1 MGNPKNTRWA
11 LSKNSQTAKEK
22 IESLS
27 KDIGFDASKLKVGDH
42 ITSDMVPFLPEDVM
56 GGKLDAGTIDFM
68 QRSVVK
74 SNSARP
80 SANNTGVTN
89 QNSSKKANQEYWV
102 PIGQYSSARMP
113 GQMGV
118 IKAGEEMNA
127 LDVISEQNY
136 INNGFKAA
144 DGSDPAVPNVSNG
157 DTDGNSAL
165 ENYSDPITRITV
177 TPGEKTGN
185 TTSTTTTKLTQDQK
199 DAIGGYGEYKTEPT
213 KNKQVY
219 KDVGGDASIAE
230 EVYQKNKKAEEYY
243 HTHFF
248 KNNLLDYDSPTY
260 NFELV
265 MLTEEDAKSAQ
276 QYIRDG
282 NFEQQSFS
290 NWKPKNDTVTIAQT
304 ASTVLNINAVEIKAT
319 AGPIDNGKRLTGAVD
334 FVLNLAQPLN
344 ASFTDIIVNSAVEL
358 GIPDGFKACFMLK
371 LKFIGRDSYYGTI
384 VNPIPDSERQF
395 LIEIVAV
402 EATVDSNGAQYIV
415 QAARAGDKGIRS
427 DHYQTDRPIQ
437 LNNLKTVN
445 DLIDNVQEVLNLNE
459 LDKLA
464 IEKGVL
470 DEYYI
475 HLDKDAKEF
484 IGNADILDTDSLT
497 RPTTN
502 QNDSEKSG
510 ANPHLDYDPNLK
522 MFRIPQGTTIDR
534 ILEFGLSHCK
544 KLQKMAKGLDEA
556 ADADSTD
563 SADVTRYVKHIY
575 HIKVDTVNIVWDM
588 LRNDY
593 AREFHYTISM
603 FPTIRPEV
611 SPGTWKNSPEVA
623 EEKIAALLKGN
634 LNEKSEGRGYKAM
647 TKRYDYLFTGLNDKV
662 LRFDIKYNNHF
673 FFALHSYRSIFAGL
687 DETTKAKISKSASS
701 LIKYKEAQAELRN
714 KWQSYLKKK
723 SETFTSEEANA
734 DAEFGEFLSTRQKLI
749 DAYVEGVDDGT
760 FEGDSSIAKD
770 LQKVGEEDQLS
781 RKRLSKEQNEKE
793 YASNDSNQGDITKR
807 MWGELL
813 SRNKIRQDIDKM
825 EKPFQIMWGSA
836 PDSFRNKF
844 NADDETPG
852 KGGFDSVLEAT
863 LSDYSA
869 DMVHMDMDIR
879 GDLYWLEGEREPG
892 FRTASYYDGENYLL
906 FRAITSAGEP
916 NPYTGI
922 TTPGDAESEQMLNGV
937 YAVVEVTSRFESGQ
951 FVQNIKGVKE
961 AFISDISKLT
971 SFAER

>member
-1 MGNPKNTRWA
+1 MTDRTINLGNSFRSLELSESLGRDLILDPFADSNLSIGGPIEIPEFIGGGAIDLTTIGT
-11 LSKNSQTAKEK
+11 SKNS
-22 IESLS
+22 
-27 KDIGFDASKLKVGDH
+27 
-42 ITSDMVPFLPEDVM
+42 
-56 GGKLDAGTIDFM
+56 
-68 QRSVVK
+68 K
-74 SNSARP
+74 SNEVRP
-80 SANNTGVTN
+80 SSNNTAVTN
-89 QNSSKKANQEYWV
+89 KNSSKDTNKVYSV
-102 PIGQYSSARMP
+102 PIGQYSSARLP
-113 GQMGV
+113 GQMGT
-118 IKAGEEMNA
+118 IEAGNEMNA
-127 LDVISEQNY
+127 LDVISEMNY
-136 INNGFKAA
+136 MNNGYKTA
-144 DGSDPAVPNVSNG
+144 DGSEVPDVTTGSTETG
-157 DTDGNSAL
+157 AAY
-165 ENYSDPITRITV
+165 ENYNDKSTSESANEAV
-177 TPGEKTGN
+177 GN
-185 TTSTTTTKLTQDQK
+185 TTSTTKTQLTKDQK

-213 KNKQVY
+213 KNKTVY
-219 KDVGGDASIAE
+219 KDVGGDASVAE
-230 EVYQKNKKAEEYY
+230 EVYQKNKKPEDYY

-248 KNNLLDYDSPTY
+248 KNNLLDYDGPTY

-265 MLTEEDAKSAQ
+265 MLTEEDAKEAQ
-276 QYIRDG
+276 KWIRDG
-282 NFEQQSFS
+282 NFENKSFS
-290 NWKPKNDTVTIAQT
+290 NWTPRNDTVTIAQT
-304 ASTVLNINAVEIKAT
+304 ASTVLNINSVEIKAT

-334 FVLNLAQPLN
+334 FTMTLAQPLN

-371 LKFIGRDSYYGTI
+371 LKFLGRDPNTGLN

-395 LIEIVAV
+395 LIEIIAV
-402 EATVDSNGAQYIV
+402 EATVDSNGAQYV
-415 QAARAGDKGIRS
+415 LQAARAGDKGIRS

-445 DLIDNVQEVLNLNE
+445 DLVNNVQEVLNLNE

-484 IGNADILDTDSLT
+484 IGDADILDTDALT

-502 QNDSEKSG
+502 QNDEVKSK
-510 ANPHLDYDPNLK
+510 ANPHVDYDPNLK
-522 MFRIPQGTTIDR
+522 MFRIPEGTTIDR

-593 AREFHYTISM
+593 AREYHYTISM

-623 EEKIAALLKGN
+623 QEKIAALLKGN

-673 FFALHSYRSIFAGL
+673 FFALHSYRSVFAGL
-687 DETTKAKISKSASS
+687 DETTKAKINKSASS
-701 LIKYKEAQAELRN
+701 LIKYKEAQTELRN

-723 SETFTSEEANA
+723 SETFTTEEANA
-734 DAEFGEFLSTRQKLI
+734 DSEFNEFLSSRQKLI

-770 LQKVGEEDQLS
+770 LQKVGDETYLGETGNATRKGLS
-781 RKRLSKEQNEKE
+781 DKQNSKE
-793 YASNDSNQGDITKR
+793 YASNDANQGDITKR

-836 PDSFRNKF
+836 PDSFRNRF

-852 KGGFDSVLEAT
+852 KGGFDSVLEAA

-937 YAVVEVTSRFESGQ
+937 YAVIEVTSRFEGGQ

-961 AFISDISKLT
+961 AFITDISKLT

>member
-1 MGNPKNTRWA
+1 MTNRTINLGSNSFRA
-11 LSKNSQTAKEK
+11 LELSESLGKDLVLDPFSDSNLSIGGPIEIPEFIGGGSVDLSTIGSSKKSKNNEVRPSN
-22 IESLS
+22 
-27 KDIGFDASKLKVGDH
+27 
-42 ITSDMVPFLPEDVM
+42 
-56 GGKLDAGTIDFM
+56 
-68 QRSVVK
+68 
-74 SNSARP
+74 SNSAI
-80 SANNTGVTN
+80 TN
-89 QNSSKKANQEYWV
+89 KDSGSKQRISV
-102 PIGQYSSARMP
+102 PIGEYSSARLP
-113 GQMGV
+113 GQYGT
-118 IKAGEEMNA
+118 IKAGDEMNA
-127 LDVISEQNY
+127 LDVISEMNY
-136 INNGFKAA
+136 MNNGYKSA
-144 DGSDPAVPNVSNG
+144 DGSEVPNLETGSTETG
-157 DTDGNSAL
+157 AAY
-165 ENYSDPITRITV
+165 ENYNDKIMSAVSTNEAV
-177 TPGEKTGN
+177 GN
-185 TTSTTTTKLTQDQK
+185 TTSTTKTKLTKDQK

-213 KNKQVY
+213 KNKTVY

-230 EVYQKNKKAEEYY
+230 EVYQKNKKPEDYY

-248 KNNLLDYDSPTY
+248 RNNLLDYDSPTY

-265 MLTEEDAKSAQ
+265 MLTEQDAKEAQ
-276 QYIRDG
+276 KWIRDG
-282 NFEQQSFS
+282 NFESKSFS
-290 NWKPKNDTVTIAQT
+290 NWTPKNDTVTIAQT
-304 ASTVLNINAVEIKAT
+304 ASTVLNINSVEIKAT

-334 FVLNLAQPLN
+334 FVMTLAQPLN

-371 LKFIGRDSYYGTI
+371 LKFLGRDPDTGLN

-402 EATVDSNGAQYIV
+402 EATVDSNGAQYVV

-445 DLIDNVQEVLNLNE
+445 DLINNVQEVLNLNE

-475 HLDKDAKEF
+475 HLDKDAQEF
-484 IGNADILDTDSLT
+484 IGEENILDTDALT

-502 QNDSEKSG
+502 QNDEVKSK
-510 ANPHLDYDPNLK
+510 ANPHVDYDPNLK
-522 MFRIPQGTTIDR
+522 MFRIPEGTTIDR

-623 EEKIAALLKGN
+623 QEKIAALLKGN

-673 FFALHSYRSIFAGL
+673 FFALHSYRSVFAGL
-687 DETTKAKISKSASS
+687 DETTKAKINKSASS
-701 LIKYKEAQAELRN
+701 LIKYKEAQTELRN
-714 KWQSYLKKK
+714 KWQAYLKKK

-734 DAEFGEFLSTRQKLI
+734 DSEFSEFLSTRQKLI

-770 LQKVGEEDQLS
+770 LQKVGEETYLGETGGVTRKGLS
-781 RKRLSKEQNEKE
+781 DKQNAKE
-793 YASNDSNQGDITKR
+793 YPSNDTNQGDITKR

-825 EKPFQIMWGSA
+825 EKPFQIMWGST
-836 PDSFRNKF
+836 PDSFRNRF

-916 NPYTGI
+916 DPLTGI

-951 FVQNIKGVKE
+951 FIQNIKGVKE
-961 AFISDISKLT
+961 AFITDISKLT

>member
-1 MGNPKNTRWA
+1 MGNRIIDLSGNNFKSLDLVQSLGKDIYDNSTDLGVGGVIEIPEFIGGGAVDLSTIGNNKSSKKTDVRTG
-11 LSKNSQTAKEK
+11 SKNSA
-22 IESLS
+22 
-27 KDIGFDASKLKVGDH
+27 
-42 ITSDMVPFLPEDVM
+42 ITN
-56 GGKLDAGTIDFM
+56 K
-68 QRSVVK
+68 
-74 SNSARP
+74 
-80 SANNTGVTN
+80 
-89 QNSSKKANQEYWV
+89 NSSGNKKQEYYV
-102 PIGQYSSARMP
+102 PIGQYSSARLP
-113 GQMGV
+113 GQGPY
-118 IKAGEEMNA
+118 IKAGDEMNA

-136 INNGFKAA
+136 LNSQFDDNTSKLEDFKPETVAA
-144 DGSDPAVPNVSNG
+144 DKEEVI
-157 DTDGNSAL
+157 GNTS
-165 ENYSDPITRITV
+165 S
-177 TPGEKTGN
+177 
-185 TTSTTTTKLTQDQK
+185 TTSTQLTKDQK
-199 DAIGGYGEYKTEPT
+199 DALGGYGEYKTEPT
-213 KNKQVY
+213 KNTVY
-219 KDVGGDASIAE
+219 KDVGGDASVAE
-230 EVYQKNKKAEEYY
+230 EVYQKNKRPEDYY

-248 KNNLLDYDSPTY
+248 KNVLLDYDSPTY

-265 MLTEEDAKSAQ
+265 MLTEEDAKDAQ
-276 QYIRDG
+276 KWIRDG
-282 NFEQQSFS
+282 NFENKSFS
-290 NWKPKNDTVTIAQT
+290 NWTPKNNTVTIAQT

-319 AGPIDNGKRLTGAVD
+319 AGPIDNGKRLTGATD
-334 FVLNLAQPLN
+334 FVLTLAQPLN
-344 ASFTDIIVNSAVEL
+344 ASLTDIIVNSAIEL

-371 LKFIGRDSYYGTI
+371 LHFIGRDPDTGLNI
-384 VNPIPDSERQF
+384 RRIPDTERQF

-402 EATVDSNGAQYIV
+402 EATVDSNGAQYVV
-415 QAARAGDKGIRS
+415 QAHRAGDKGIRS

-437 LNNLKTVN
+437 INNLNTVN
-445 DLIDNVQEVLNLNE
+445 DLVSNVQEVLNLNE

-484 IGNADILDTDSLT
+484 IGDEKILDTDALT

-502 QNDSEKSG
+502 QNATEESSADSNLK
-510 ANPHLDYDPNLK
+510 YDPNKK

-544 KLQKMAKGLDEA
+544 KLQKMAKGLDKS
-556 ADADSTD
+556 ADPDSTD
-563 SADVTRYVKHIY
+563 SNDVTRYVKHIY

-593 AREFHYTISM
+593 AREYHYTISM

-623 EEKIAALLKGN
+623 MEKIAAILKGN
-634 LNEKSEGRGYKAM
+634 LNEKGEGRGYKAM

-673 FFALHSYRSIFAGL
+673 FFALHSYRSVFAGL
-687 DETTKAKISKSASS
+687 DETTKSKISKSSTS
-701 LIKYKEAQAELRN
+701 LIEYKQAQSELRN

-723 SETFTSEEANA
+723 SETFTVEDQNA
-734 DAEFGEFLSTRQKLI
+734 DSEFEEFLSSRQKLI
-749 DAYVEGVDDGT
+749 DAYVAGVDDGT

-770 LQKVGEEDQLS
+770 LQKVGEETYLGEGGVNRKSLS
-781 RKRLSKEQNEKE
+781 DKQNSKE
-793 YASNDSNQGDITKR
+793 YASNDPNSGEITKR

-813 SRNKIRQDIDKM
+813 SRDKIRQDIDTM

-844 NADDETPG
+844 NADDETIG
-852 KGGFDSVLEAT
+852 KGNFDSVLEAT
-863 LSDYSA
+863 LSDFSA

-916 NPYTGI
+916 DPVTGI

-937 YAVVEVTSRFESGQ
+937 YAVIEITSRFESGQ
-951 FVQNIKGVKE
+951 FIQNIRGVKE
-961 AFISDISKLT
+961 AFITDISKLT
-971 SFAER
+971 AFGEK